1 MLAPND
7 QVKFLVGANLLG
19 NEYNSDSVMNNYDP
33 QSFCDIMFFFLLF
46 HVFYCLFSE
55 DRFNLQIYKFSTT
68 QSGRAVMLYV
78 IKDGKKK
85 VVCCTDKHEVHPVE
99 MVSISNNICS

>member
-1 MLAPND
+1 MIPNH
-7 QVKFLVGANLLG
+7 
-19 NEYNSDSVMNNYDP
+19 SVT
-33 QSFCDIMFFFLLF
+33 FCFFLLL

-68 QSGRAVMLYV
+68 GRSGRAVMLYV

-85 VVCCTDKHEVHPVE
+85 VVCCTDEHEVHPEE
-99 MVSISNNICS
+99 MVSVSNNIFS